1 MISFLGTTVF
11 PNPIRLTQDSARGV
25 GFIYHEKNPHYKVF
39 NFKDGIIEKTLEGSA
54 CKRMN
59 AFGMIDD
66 HRMISFSR

>member
-1 MISFLGTTVF
+1 MTVF
-11 PNPIRLTQDSARGV
+11 PNPARLSGDSTRGV
-25 GFIYHEKNPHYKVF
+25 GYIYDEKHPHYKVF
-39 NFKDGIIEKTLEGSA
+39 NFKDAVVEKTLEGSA